1 MKSPTEILK
10 NSISWI
16 PARFIL
22 IFMGGFAV
30 INAYTM
36 RNVLSIA
43 ITEMTYRAAKNGTIF
58 DDTCPSDDKQFTNER
73 LGYKWSEEY
82 QGVILGAFYWGYT
95 LLHIPGAI
103 LSAKYGGKYT
113 LSIGILSTAI
123 LTLLTPLT
131 IQYGGAGWLIALR
144 VLEGFGE
151 GTTFPALNT
160 LLSAWIPSKERAK
173 AAAFVYGGAQIGNI
187 LTHSISGLL
196 IDRFEGWSSPFYF
209 FGTVGVTWFLLF
221 EFLCYKDPESHP
233 FITEKEKTYLK
244 KELQQ
249 LSRDKA
255 IKKTPWLKICTSV
268 PMIALVIAQ
277 IGHSFGYFT
286 VVTDL
291 PKYMAD
297 VLKFKIKENGL
308 YSTLPYIAMWIM
320 SIFFGTISDWML
332 TKKWISFTTSRKI
345 FTTLAFTVP
354 GVFLV
359 IASYSGCDRMK
370 AVAMFTIAMGFM
382 GAYYSGMK
390 ANNLDLSP
398 NFAGAIMAL
407 TNGIGAIVGIIN
419 PYIIGLITPN
429 RTISE
434 WRNVFYISCGFL
446 TFTNII
452 YLIWGSAEKQPWDTP
467 EESSSVETGD
477 KDLYRSKNET
487 K

>member
-1 MKSPTEILK
+1 
-10 NSISWI
+10 
-16 PARFIL
+16 
-22 IFMGGFAV
+22 
-30 INAYTM
+30 
-36 RNVLSIA
+36 
-43 ITEMTYRAAKNGTIF
+43 MTYREAKNLSVF
-58 DDTCPSDDKQFTNER
+58 DDTCPTEDEQFSKEIH
-73 LGYKWSEEY
+73 GYEWSEQY

-103 LSAKYGGKYT
+103 LSAEYGGKYT

-160 LLSAWIPSKERAK
+160 LLSAWIPLKERAK
-173 AAAFVYGGAQIGNI
+173 AAAFVYGGAQ
-187 LTHSISGLL
+187 
-196 IDRFEGWSSPFYF
+196 
-209 FGTVGVTWFLLF
+209 

-233 FITEKEKTYLK
+233 FISDKEKSYLK
-244 KELQQ
+244 KELNQ

-268 PMIALVIAQ
+268 PMIALVVAQ
-277 IGHSFGYFT
+277 LGHSFGYFT

-308 YSTLPYIAMWIM
+308 YSTLPYVAMWIM
-320 SIFFGTISDWML
+320 SIIFGTISDWML
-332 TKKWISFTTSRKI
+332 TKKWISLTNSRKLFTTFS
-345 FTTLAFTVP
+345 FTVP

-359 IASYSGCDRMK
+359 VASFSGCDRMQ
-370 AVAMFTIAMGFM
+370 AVLMFTVAMGFM

-398 NFAGAIMAL
+398 NFAGAIMAI
-407 TNGIGAIVGIIN
+407 TNGIGAIIGIIN

-446 TFTNII
+446 TFTNIVYI
-452 YLIWGSAEKQPWDTP
+452 IWGSAEKQPWDTP
-467 EESSSVETGD
+467 EEIRSIENVETEMN
-477 KDLYRSKNET
+477 RVENET
-487 K
+487 EENNKT

>member
-1 MKSPTEILK
+1 MVV
-10 NSISWI
+10 
-16 PARFIL
+16 
-22 IFMGGFAV
+22 MGGFAV

-43 ITEMTYRAAKNGTIF
+43 ITEMTYRAAHNQTIY
-58 DDTCPSDDKQFTNER
+58 DDTCPSYDVGVSKER
-73 LGYKWSEEY
+73 LGYQWSEQL
-82 QGVILGAFYWGYT
+82 QGIILGAFYWGYT
-95 LLHIPGAI
+95 ILHIPGAI

-123 LTLLTPLT
+123 FTLITPVV
-131 IQYGGAGWLIALR
+131 IQYGGAPSLIVLR
-144 VLEGFGE
+144 ILEGFGE

-160 LLSAWIPSKERAK
+160 LLSAWIPTKERAK
-173 AAAFVYGGAQIGNI
+173 AAAIVYGGAQIGNI
-187 LTHSISGLL
+187 FTHSISGLL
-196 IDRFEGWSSPFYF
+196 IDRFEGWESPFYF
-209 FGTVGVTWFLLF
+209 FGTVSVTWFLLF
-221 EFLCYKDPESHP
+221 EILCYKDPESHP
-233 FITEKEKTYLK
+233 FISDKEKAYLK
-244 KELQQ
+244 RELNQ
-249 LSRDKA
+249 LSRDKS
-255 IKKTPWLKICTSV
+255 IKKTPWLRIITSV
-268 PMIALVIAQ
+268 PMLALITAQ
-277 IGHSFGYFT
+277 IGHAFGYFT

-297 VLKFKIKENGL
+297 VLKFNIKQNGL

-320 SIFFGTISDWML
+320 SIIFGTISDWML
-332 TKKWISFTTSRKI
+332 TKKWLSLTNSRKL
-345 FTTLAFTVP
+345 FTTLSFTFP

-359 IASYSGCDRMK
+359 IASFSGCDRMQ
-370 AVAMFTIAMGFM
+370 AVLMFTIAMGFM

-419 PYIIGLITPN
+419 PYIIGVITPN

-446 TFTNII
+446 TFTNLV

-467 EESSSVETGD
+467 VEIKAIENGNGEVYDT
-477 KDLYRSKNET
+477 KDGNEDEL
-487 K
+487 KK